1 MKEALKLALE
11 ALCVAVE
18 PKKGKVYAREF
29 EPIDCFAMHE
39 QAITAI
45 KEALAPTST
54 QCEVQPVQEPEYE
67 YLIDDLSEWKQYVE
81 VDNAPYG
88 LREHVTKVLLAHGI
102 KEKNK

>member
-1 MKEALKLALE
+1 MTKEALKLALE
-11 ALCVAVE
+11 ALENHCGNYKLDNAGCAQWNKAVA
-18 PKKGKVYAREF
+18 
-29 EPIDCFAMHE
+29 
-39 QAITAI
+39 AIE
-45 KEALAPTST
+45 EALAPTST